1 MADFYIPKGDYGF
14 NIDFTVQ
21 DDDGDAFNLAGYTT
35 KFKVWQAGV
44 PGTTVINGTVV
55 HDTEADGT
63 CHYTVVSGD
72 FDTVAHYKAELQ
84 LTKAGTAQEST
95 RAYDLEVVE
104 SLST

>member
-1 MADFYIPKGDYGF
+1 MADITVPKGDFGF

-21 DDDGDAFNLAGYTT
+21 DGGGDAFNLTGYTT

-44 PGTTVINGTVV
+44 PGTTVINGSVT
-55 HDTEADGT
+55 HDTEAAGT
-63 CHYTVVSGD
+63 CHYTVVSGN
-72 FDTVAHYKAELQ
+72 FDTVGHYKAELQ
-84 LTKAGTAQEST
+84 LTKAGAQEST